1 MSTLFPRNRT
11 SPWGLPSEAQ
21 ELEYEGENCPLIDP
35 QGIHLMEL
43 SDTNY
48 IITVLNIV
56 EELKHKI
63 GTLAENI

>member
-1 MSTLFPRNRT
+1 MKTK
-11 SPWGLPSEAQ
+11 
-21 ELEYEGENCPLIDP
+21 LEEEEEEENKEGGGEKKTIKRDP